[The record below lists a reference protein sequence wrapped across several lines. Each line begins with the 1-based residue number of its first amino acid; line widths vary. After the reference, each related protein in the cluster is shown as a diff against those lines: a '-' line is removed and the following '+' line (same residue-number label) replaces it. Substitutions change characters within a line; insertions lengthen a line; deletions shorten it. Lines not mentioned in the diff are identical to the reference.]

1 MKVSIIISTYNAEKY
16 ISRAIR
22 SCMEQSMPK
31 KDYEIIVVDDGS
43 TDNTRYI
50 LESFGDW
57 IRVISLGENKGLPYA
72 SNVGIKNSL
81 SRFVVRVDADDFIHE
96 DLLKAEYLYLSL
108 NNGIDAVSC
117 DYYIVDDRENTLER
131 RSANKSPIACGIMFR
146 KDYLVGI
153 GLYDEKFL
161 LMEDEDLR
169 IRFLRKYTIYNIPLP
184 LYRYRMHDN
193 NSTRNTDE
201 VSKYR
206 KLLESKHGL

>member
-1 MKVSIIISTYNAEKY
+1 
-16 ISRAIR
+16 
-22 SCMEQSMPK
+22 MPK

-57 IRVISLGENKGLPYA
+57 IRVIWLGENKGLPYA